1 MSSIAVG
8 FCLFVVALAVEW
20 PLQKRSVQVP
30 KHVTSNGPTP
40 IMLSGTGIKPG
51 VDRLYPVLF
60 CDDRPSKSSQN
71 FPLYEQMADAF
82 ALLRTGTSFDKKP
95 KGNILLTENG
105 HSISKSKKAVDL
117 PSELDFFGE
126 APKDPK
132 SQDPPSVAPRPF
144 KASKRKITELDD
156 TDIKQLRKR
165 CRINVTGQDAPAP
178 IASFEDILEL
188 KAPEYLLSNI
198 ADLGFSIPTPIQ
210 MQTIPI
216 LIVGRD
222 LLACSPTGSGKT
234 LAYLIPL
241 LMHLDSHRSKGFRAV
256 IIAPTR
262 ELAQQVSL

>member
-1 MSSIAVG
+1 VIAGIADG
-8 FCLFVVALAVEW
+8 FCLFVVLLAVEW
-20 PLQKRSVQVP
+20 PLQKGSVQVP

-40 IMLSGTGIKPG
+40 ITLSGTGTKPG
-51 VDRLYPVLF
+51 VDSSLCL
-60 CDDRPSKSSQN
+60 DDRPPKSSQN
-71 FPLYEQMADAF
+71 FPLHRQMADAF
-82 ALLRTGTSFDKKP
+82 ALLRTGTSFDKKQ
-95 KGNILLTENG
+95 KGNALLTENG
-105 HSISKSKKAVDL
+105 HSIPKSKKAVDL

-126 APKDPK
+126 GPKDPK

-144 KASKRKITELDD
+144 NASKRNITELDD

-198 ADLGFSIPTPIQ
+198 ADVGFSIPTPIQ
-210 MQTIPI
+210 MQAIPI
-216 LIVGRD
+216 LIGGRD

-241 LMHLDSHRSKGFRAV
+241 LMRLDSHRSKGFRAV

-262 ELAQQVSL
+262 ELAQQVSF